1 MVAPPDDS
9 ETARVTEWSLHSS
22 RTGIPRMVREYID
35 DTYAF
40 QYEAFSP
47 CLRGGVLP

>member
-9 ETARVTEWSLHSS
+9 ETARVTEWSLRSS